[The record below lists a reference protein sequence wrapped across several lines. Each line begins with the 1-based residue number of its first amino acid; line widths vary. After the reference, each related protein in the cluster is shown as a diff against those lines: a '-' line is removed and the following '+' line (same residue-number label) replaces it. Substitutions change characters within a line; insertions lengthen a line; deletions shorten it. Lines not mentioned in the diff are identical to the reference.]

1 MACSTPSQWT
11 HQALYIPAEEFR
23 KLRDLTRHRG
33 NLEKDIIDVKN
44 RIQRTLEDGNIK
56 LKSAIS
62 NVFGVAGRKVL
73 KAIIEGEKDP
83 DVLAGLVDTN
93 VKAKKEVIKKSL
105 NHTIDETNLFLLNNM
120 YSQLLYLEHL
130 AQELGKKMTI

>member
-1 MACSTPSQWT
+1 M
-11 HQALYIPAEEFR
+11 
-23 KLRDLTRHRG
+23 
-33 NLEKDIIDVKN
+33 
-44 RIQRTLEDGNIK
+44 EDGNIK